1 MAFKL
6 DFTKL
11 NRVRSAEEIEAE
23 FQKERAAARAADAAK
38 RAAFAGKSLT
48 LTVSE
53 TYSRFTLTSDRDI
66 QMWGTDDKGRQTR
79 ARMFIP
85 ECYDRDAA
93 DSVVSK
99 LVDGGTFTM
108 HGYWKPTTDK
118 DGHKSFGFRVQ
129 RIDGVDLTN
138 NIAIGA

>member
-11 NRVRSAEEIEAE
+11 NRPRSVEEIDAE
-23 FQKERAAARAADAAK
+23 YQAQRAGARAADAAK
-38 RAAFAGKSLT
+38 RAAFEGKT
-48 LTVSE
+48 LTITISE
-53 TYSRFTLTSDRDI
+53 TYSRFTLSGDRDI

-85 ECYDRDAA
+85 ECYDRAAA
-93 DSVVSK
+93 DTVLSQI
-99 LVDGGTFTM
+99 VDGGTFKM

-118 DGHKSFGFRVQ
+118 DGHTAFSFRAR
-129 RIDGVDLTN
+129 RIEGVAL
-138 NIAIGA
+138 AA